1 MFRDTCLVCGS
12 NQIKRIID
20 LGMHPFADT
29 FVSQEFL
36 SLSEQVYPLQ
46 CDLCEECGQIQTSCV
61 TNPYDRYSVRDYSYT
76 SANSSFSKNHWKEYA
91 EEVSK
96 NVSLE
101 TDSLIVEIGSN
112 DGYLLKQLKDLGF
125 RNCIGIDP
133 STTMANEAKEKHGVE
148 TIVGLFEDVDLAYED
163 WKNFDSQCSL
173 IIANNVFNH
182 SNNPMDMLNG
192 VAKLLKEDGY
202 FVYELPYWLTL
213 LKTNK
218 FDQIYHEHISYFTA
232 TSSYNLLKKAGLSIV
247 KIEVVDYHGG
257 SLRVYAK
264 KGESVISDELK
275 QMMTDEHAH
284 GVFDVDTYR
293 EYMNGIFKQ
302 RNKFMKNIYDIK
314 LKGGSI
320 VGVGAAAKGNTFLNF
335 YNLDNSLL
343 DCVTDSSRF
352 KQGKFTPLTRIP
364 IRGDEVFRKYNEV
377 HAVILSWNIAEKL
390 KEILFKINP
399 KIKFITLKGNS
410 NIE

>member
-1 MFRDTCLVCGS
+1 
-12 NQIKRIID
+12 
-20 LGMHPFADT
+20 MHPFADT

-46 CDLCEECGQIQTSCV
+46 CDLCEECGQIQTSCI
-61 TNPYDRYSVRDYSYT
+61 TNPYDRYSARDYSYT

-125 RNCIGIDP
+125 ENCIGIDP
-133 STTMANEAKEKHGVE
+133 SATMANEAKEKHGVE
-148 TIVGLFEDVDLAYED
+148 TIVGLFEDVDLACED
-163 WKNFDSQCSL
+163 WKNSDSRCSL

-182 SNNPMDMLNG
+182 SNNPVGMING

-218 FDQIYHEHISYFTA
+218 FDQIYHEHVSYFTA

-264 KGESVISDELK
+264 KSAPAINDELK
-275 QMMTDEHAH
+275 QMMAEERTY
-284 GVFDVDTYR
+284 GVFSVDTYE
-293 EYMNGIFKQ
+293 EYMRSVIEQ
-302 RNKFMKNIYDIK
+302 RDKFMINLYDIK
-314 LKGGSI
+314 LSGGSI
-320 VGVGAAAKGNTFLNF
+320 IGVGAAAKGNTFLNF

-343 DCVTDSSRF
+343 DYVTDSSRF

-364 IRGDEVFRKYNEV
+364 IQSDEVFRKYNEV
-377 HAVILSWNIAEKL
+377 YAVILSWNIADKL
-390 KEILFKINP
+390 KGILTKINP
-399 KIKFITLKGNS
+399 KVKFITLEGSLND
-410 NIE
+410 